1 MKRIIFAICTILC
14 ANVLLAQTR
23 FWIDDLQ
30 YEVTSTNPPK
40 VKVYDAA
47 SSITIANIPAT
58 VTYNETIY
66 SVTTIGNTAF
76 FICSSLTSVSIPNS
90 VTTIEYDE
98 WDFSIGAFSECT
110 SLTSVTFEEGINLT
124 NIPPFTFPWLQ

>member
-40 VKVYDAA
+40 VKVCVAA

-66 SVTTIGNTAF
+66 SVTSIGNRAF
-76 FICSSLTSVSIPNS
+76 LFAV
-90 VTTIEYDE
+90 V
-98 WDFSIGAFSECT
+98 
-110 SLTSVTFEEGINLT
+110 
-124 NIPPFTFPWLQ
+124 

>member
-14 ANVLLAQTR
+14 ANVLFAQTR

-40 VKVYDAA
+40 VKVYGAA

-66 SVTTIGNTAF
+66 SVTTIGSRAF
-76 FICSSLTSVSIPNS
+76 FVFGKKATKSLPTDRPTNCCLRGCPRWQYR
-90 VTTIEYDE
+90 TTLSGDRH
-98 WDFSIGAFSECT
+98 
-110 SLTSVTFEEGINLT
+110 
-124 NIPPFTFPWLQ
+124 P

>member
-14 ANVLLAQTR
+14 ANVLFAQTR

-66 SVTTIGNTAF
+66 SVTTIGNRAF
-76 FICSSLTSVSIPNS
+76 FVCSSYAIMDSS
-90 VTTIEYDE
+90 
-98 WDFSIGAFSECT
+98 WG
-110 SLTSVTFEEGINLT
+110 T
-124 NIPPFTFPWLQ
+124 NRCE